1 MAESAGEK
9 TEMPTP
15 KKLRDARQKGQVC
28 TSKDIVSTA
37 ILVVLFALLGWMGV
51 ALMDDMEE
59 LLRFLSGRIAENNEA
74 SVNES
79 SAMTAII
86 ICKHSFIF
94 VLIAAVIG
102 IVANVAQV
110 GFLFT
115 FEPIIP
121 KLEKLNPV
129 EGAKK
134 IFSMKNIFEFLKNV
148 VKVCFLSYLLYKII
162 WASVPELLTMCYGT
176 VDDIFPC
183 LKLMLKRLAVYTAF
197 GYIVI
202 AIVDRLFQGRN
213 FTKQMMMT
221 KDEVKREYKEM
232 EGSQEVKQ
240 AQRQFRDEIMNG
252 PDPAS
257 AAASSHLR
265 TRRRQDGEDNPR
277 NRPRR
282 GDSDNGGQA
291 ARPRTL
297 CGGQDR
303 RLHTRLTHRTS
314 CGSPEMGKAD
324 PGRPQGGGGTRQRYT
339 GGTMNIEELYRTIA
353 PRLTNWLVA
362 SGSSYHEAC
371 DIVQSTFLKLWKM
384 RDDLRD
390 DECSVSG
397 LAFTMARNLR
407 KNIARDNARIT
418 FVGEIRDADEGGDAE
433 DADGEIAVNMSAATL
448 PRDDSKSDAAYL
460 RRRLNEAFSKLP
472 PILREAYT
480 LFQIGEMS
488 IHDIANQTG
497 ISENLVKVRI
507 FRAKEKLR
515 EILADLHVTY

>member
-79 SAMTAII
+79 SAMAAII

-197 GYIVI
+197 GYIII

-257 AAASSHLR
+257 AAKKSSVVVTNPTHLAVGIR
-265 TRRRQDGEDNPR
+265 FAAEESPLPRICALGAGKTAKIIRETALAEGIPIMEDRPLARALYAEGKIDDFIPDSLIEPVAEVLKWAKQIQD
-277 NRPRR
+277 
-282 GDSDNGGQA
+282 
-291 ARPRTL
+291 ARK
-297 CGGQDR
+297 
-303 RLHTRLTHRTS
+303 
-314 CGSPEMGKAD
+314 EE
-324 PGRPQGGGGTRQRYT
+324 
-339 GGTMNIEELYRTIA
+339 EEL
-353 PRLTNWLVA
+353 
-362 SGSSYHEAC
+362 
-371 DIVQSTFLKLWKM
+371 D
-384 RDDLRD
+384 
-390 DECSVSG
+390 SV
-397 LAFTMARNLR
+397 
-407 KNIARDNARIT
+407 
-418 FVGEIRDADEGGDAE
+418 
-433 DADGEIAVNMSAATL
+433 TL
-448 PRDDSKSDAAYL
+448 EEL
-460 RRRLNEAFSKLP
+460 
-472 PILREAYT
+472 
-480 LFQIGEMS
+480 
-488 IHDIANQTG
+488 
-497 ISENLVKVRI
+497 
-507 FRAKEKLR
+507 
-515 EILADLHVTY
+515 